1 MKKIVIVYNTSYYL
15 YLFRKNLILELLRQG
30 FEVHA
35 VALEDKYTKSLLE
48 LGCGF
53 TDVSV
58 GSNSQSPLQDV
69 LYCFKLYKKLKKL
82 KPDLVLNYTAKPLIY
97 GTLAAKASGIPV
109 INNIGGL
116 GIGFTQKK
124 LVTRILIFLYR
135 LSQRKADV
143 VFFQNPDDMAMF
155 KEKNMFKEGHAFLL
169 PGSGVDLKNFA
180 YKPLQKKDKIV
191 FVLLARML
199 YSKGVILLLEAGDIL
214 LKKGFGNFEIRLVGE
229 FGVKNIDCIPLVE
242 KEKWSTYRHVKF
254 IDKVDDVKPFLEE
267 ADCMVLPSYYRE
279 GTPRS
284 VLEALA
290 VGRPIITTHM
300 PGCKETVEEGING
313 YLCEPKDVNS
323 LSDAM
328 EKILLASFEDL
339 LRMGQHSR
347 RMAEEKYDE
356 NIIFNLY
363 TKHISALISSKS

>member
-1 MKKIVIVYNTSYYL
+1 MFMAQYTEQWAALDLIAERIRALGEPAPGTYKEFSKLTSI
-15 YLFRKNLILELLRQG
+15 K
-30 FEVHA
+30 EVEGTPKEMDMVKH
-35 VALEDKYTKSLLE
+35 
-48 LGCGF
+48 
-53 TDVSV
+53 
-58 GSNSQSPLQDV
+58 
-69 LYCFKLYKKLKKL
+69 
-82 KPDLVLNYTAKPLIY
+82 LVKAQEATAK
-97 GTLAAKASGIPV
+97 TAR
-109 INNIGGL
+109 
-116 GIGFTQKK
+116 K
-124 LVTRILIFLYR
+124 LF
-135 LSQRKADV
+135 
-143 VFFQNPDDMAMF
+143 
-155 KEKNMFKEGHAFLL
+155 
-169 PGSGVDLKNFA
+169 
-180 YKPLQKKDKIV
+180 
-191 FVLLARML
+191 
-199 YSKGVILLLEAGDIL
+199 
-214 LKKGFGNFEIRLVGE
+214 
-229 FGVKNIDCIPLVE
+229 PLVE

-254 IDKVDDVKPFLEE
+254 IDKVDDVKPFLED

-363 TKHISALISSKS
+363 TKHISALINSKS